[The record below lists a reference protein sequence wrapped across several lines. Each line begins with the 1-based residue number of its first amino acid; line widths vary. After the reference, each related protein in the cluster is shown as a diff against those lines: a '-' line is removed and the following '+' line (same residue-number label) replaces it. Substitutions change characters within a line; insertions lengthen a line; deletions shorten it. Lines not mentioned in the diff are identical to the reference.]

1 MATRTPAMRVRL
13 DLAMEVNPAEMSE
26 LLDTA
31 KAIND
36 LKEAAKELGFILT
49 ADVDAKLG
57 TIEVKDK
64 PNGE

>member
-49 ADVDAKLG
+49 TDVDAKLG
-57 TIEVKDK
+57 TIEVK
-64 PNGE
+64 GE